1 MKLST
6 GDVKGIPLMSIPR
19 ALLAFVQKSQSNQI
33 TDADLALKQNPEQ
46 MQSILPITIPAKHL
60 TLLVLTISKSS
71 QQSCRISIQF
81 FSSHSV
87 FLRH

>member
-46 MQSILPITIPAKHL
+46 MQSILPITIPAKHQINPEAL
-60 TLLVLTISKSS
+60 SD
-71 QQSCRISIQF
+71 QF
-81 FSSHSV
+81 WQLPTPLKTA
-87 FLRH
+87 FLSLAGG